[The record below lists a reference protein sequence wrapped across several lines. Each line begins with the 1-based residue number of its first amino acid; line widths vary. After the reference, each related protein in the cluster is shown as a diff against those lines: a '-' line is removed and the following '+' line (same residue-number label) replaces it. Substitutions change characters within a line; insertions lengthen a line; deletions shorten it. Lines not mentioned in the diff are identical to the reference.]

1 MQPPHSSVD
10 PLGSA
15 QRAAVVAH
23 YQRVV
28 PWLLPH
34 VAGTP
39 LIVALYPG
47 GLDTPPTFLASLHD
61 EPKLGGRGHRPAPPA
76 FLSGRKTS
84 GRERHTSRPMARQ
97 TQLHGW

>member
-34 VAGTP
+34 VAETP
-39 LIVALYPG
+39 LIA
-47 GLDTPPTFLASLHD
+47 A
-61 EPKLGGRGHRPAPPA
+61 
-76 FLSGRKTS
+76 
-84 GRERHTSRPMARQ
+84 
-97 TQLHGW
+97 